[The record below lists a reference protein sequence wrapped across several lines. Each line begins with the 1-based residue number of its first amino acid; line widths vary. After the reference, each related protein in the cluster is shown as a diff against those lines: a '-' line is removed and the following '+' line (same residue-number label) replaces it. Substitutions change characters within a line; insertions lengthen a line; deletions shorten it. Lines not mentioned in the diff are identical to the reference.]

1 MWFVFVQLRNPGSPQ
16 LEMQNNSDCTAF
28 IVRVSV
34 QVWVSIPTGN
44 ALAKP
49 RRAMSVAQNIHAFL
63 DEVFRDIFMR

>member
-1 MWFVFVQLRNPGSPQ
+1 MWFVFVQLRNPGSLQ

-49 RRAMSVAQNIHAFL
+49 RRAMSVPQNIHAFL